1 MAKTVTSFREF
12 GEKFKVRGGVLDGK
26 ALTAEE
32 ISALAALPPREVIFA
47 QLLGLLQA
55 PATQLARLLN
65 EPGSAMAGVLDAI
78 GKKVG
83 ADAPAK
89 AAEEPPA
96 TPEGAAEP
104 PASEPAPS

>member
-1 MAKTVTSFREF
+1 MAR
-12 GEKFKVRGGVLDGK
+12 
-26 ALTAEE
+26 
-32 ISALAALPPREVIFA
+32 
-47 QLLGLLQA
+47 
-55 PATQLARLLN
+55 
-65 EPGSAMAGVLDAI
+65 VLDAI